1 MSRTFRSKEKLMPS
15 KPKPV
20 PTETRVL
27 PRARPAGP
35 SRKAA
40 PPLAVAEDLNPF
52 EFALLQFSRAADHL
66 GLDAGVR
73 AVLSTPKR
81 QLLVSIP
88 VRMDDGSIRVFHG
101 YRVQHSIARGPSKG
115 GIRYH
120 PGVTLDEVKAL
131 AMWMTWKCAVVNIPF
146 GGAKGGITVD
156 PKQLSD
162 AENERMTRRY
172 TSEISILL
180 GHDRDIPAPDVYTTP
195 QTMAWIMDTFSMTK
209 GYSTLGVV
217 TGKPLAVGG
226 SAGRNEATA
235 EGCFVAIEEAAKR
248 MSLRLDNATAAVQ
261 GFGNAGAAVARF
273 LEEAGVR
280 VVAVSDSRGG
290 VYDKR
295 GLAMD
300 GVLAAKEKKR
310 SVNAARGEKITN
322 EEILEL
328 PVDILVPAA
337 LEGVITRG
345 NAARVKAKII
355 AEAANGPTTPDADD
369 ILRSRGAVVIPDILA
384 NAGGVTVSYFEWV
397 QDLYSFFWEPDVVR
411 THLERTIRR
420 AYEDVEESAR
430 RHDTDLRTGAMILA
444 VGRVEEASRIR
455 GLFP

>member
-1 MSRTFRSKEKLMPS
+1 MSSEPKLPS
-15 KPKPV
+15 PVDRVVPGPRPVAPDRGGPKPKPLA
-20 PTETRVL
+20 TEN
-27 PRARPAGP
+27 
-35 SRKAA
+35 
-40 PPLAVAEDLNPF
+40 LNPYD
-52 EFALLQFSRAADHL
+52 FALLQFDRAADHL
-66 GLDAGVR
+66 GLDAGAR
-73 AVLSTPKR
+73 KILSTPKR
-81 QLLVSIP
+81 QLIVSIP
-88 VRMDDGSIRVFHG
+88 VKMDDGSISVFQG

-120 PGVTLDEVKAL
+120 PGVTLDEMKAL

-146 GGAKGGITVD
+146 GGAKGGITVN
-156 PKQLSD
+156 PKKLSLG
-162 AENERMTRRY
+162 ENERMTRRY

-180 GHDRDIPAPDVYTTP
+180 GHDRDIPAPDVYTNS

-226 SAGRNEATA
+226 SAGRQEATA
-235 EGCFVAIEEAAKR
+235 EGCVVAIEEAAKR
-248 MSLRLDNATAAVQ
+248 LSLPLNNATAAVQ
-261 GFGNAGAAVARF
+261 GFGNAGSAVARF
-273 LEEAGVR
+273 LGDAGAR
-280 VVAVSDSRGG
+280 VVAVSDSKGAI
-290 VYDKR
+290 YDKR
-295 GLAMD
+295 GLAID
-300 GVLAAKEKKR
+300 AVFSAKDKKGT
-310 SVNAARGEKITN
+310 VTAARGEKITN

-337 LEGVITRG
+337 LEGVITRT
-345 NAARVKAKII
+345 NAPRIKAQIV

-369 ILRSRGAVVIPDILA
+369 ILRSRGVVVIPDILA

-411 THLERTIRR
+411 NHLERTIRR

-430 RHDTDLRTGAMILA
+430 RYDTDLRTGALILA
-444 VGRVEEASRIR
+444 VGRVEEAARIR

>member
-1 MSRTFRSKEKLMPS
+1 MPS
-15 KPKPV
+15 KPKPLSPVGRAV
-20 PTETRVL
+20 PGPKPVTPERGS
-27 PRARPAGP
+27 PRPKP
-35 SRKAA
+35 IAA
-40 PPLAVAEDLNPF
+40 ENLNPYD
-52 EFALLQFSRAADHL
+52 FALLQFERAADRL
-66 GLDAGVR
+66 GLDTGVR

-81 QLLVSIP
+81 QLIVSVP
-88 VRMDDGSIRVFHG
+88 VKMDDGSISAFQG
-101 YRVQHSIARGPSKG
+101 YRVQHSITRGPSKG

-156 PKQLSD
+156 PKKLSMG
-162 AENERMTRRY
+162 ENERMTRRY

-235 EGCFVAIEEAAKR
+235 EGCVVAIEEAAKR
-248 MSLRLDNATAAVQ
+248 LSLPLNGATAAVQ
-261 GFGNAGAAVARF
+261 GFGNAGAAVAKF
-273 LEEAGVR
+273 LDEAGTR
-280 VVAVSDSRGG
+280 VVAISDSKGG

-295 GLAMD
+295 GLEMGAVF
-300 GVLAAKEKKR
+300 GAKERKGT
-310 SVNAARGEKITN
+310 VTAARGEKVTN

-337 LEGVITRG
+337 LEGVITRK
-345 NAARVKAKII
+345 NASRIKAQII

-369 ILRSRGAVVIPDILA
+369 ILRGKGTVVIPDILA

-411 THLERTIRR
+411 NHLDRTIRR
-420 AYEDVEESAR
+420 AYQEVDDTAR
-430 RHDTDLRTGAMILA
+430 RYNTDLRTGALILG